1 MIVTALMY
9 MTTTGGTPV
18 SERPIHSKG
27 TQMEHSIKRTLAV
40 SATTLALLTGGGLL
54 AGCGSDSSASGTT
67 ATAADTTAQASN
79 GVEKL
84 SGQEIVTKS
93 QAAANSASSVTV
105 AGSVAMNGD
114 NVGLDLALGDTAAT
128 GSITMNGMTI
138 QIRVVDGT
146 TYIKLD
152 PKDLAKVVSAN
163 ASGAVADQIQSVVGN
178 KWLKV
183 PADPSNDQLAALG
196 QFGSKDGLIK
206 QILTPQ
212 GDVTV
217 TGTGDVNGTP
227 VVNLDSSKGTG
238 TLSVQTVGEPY
249 PVRIAGAKGSNSGH
263 IDFSNWNGPVDVT
276 APTDIL
282 DISALGG

>member
-1 MIVTALMY
+1 
-9 MTTTGGTPV
+9 
-18 SERPIHSKG
+18 
-27 TQMEHSIKRTLAV
+27 MEHTLKRTLVV
-40 SATTLALLTGGGLL
+40 SATALALLTGGGLL
-54 AGCGSDSSASGTT
+54 VGCGSDSSASGTT

-105 AGSVAMNGD
+105 AGSVAMDGD
-114 NVGLDLALGDTAAT
+114 KVGLDLTLGDTAAT

-152 PKDLAKVVSAN
+152 PKDLAKVVSEN

-249 PVRIAGAKGSNSGH
+249 PVRIAGAKGSNSGQ